1 MTKVFDDNSR
11 ALFSSRLFYDDIAWN
26 GTCVRDMVVKK
37 VTVSFAREYI
47 STYHYTKTMPDS
59 TMFCFAGFYG
69 ESLAGVI
76 VFGMGSGKNQYTAL
90 IPTIKN
96 GEYLELTRLWSPDGM
111 PRNTESKLIMTSISM
126 LPKQIKII
134 ISFAD
139 PSRNH
144 AGTIY
149 QATNFYY
156 CGMSA
161 GGKVLVTKDGIE
173 KHPRLLGIYKMRHPE
188 YKDFTS
194 EQLMNM
200 YGWTYRDSS
209 PKHRYILLTGNKR
222 ERKEMYNFIAPM
234 IQPYPKLS
242 PTILEN

>member
-11 ALFSSRLFYDDIAWN
+11 IQLASRLFGDNMQYSGMAVSEM
-26 GTCVRDMVVKK
+26 TVKK
-37 VTVSFAREYI
+37 ITVSFAREYI

-59 TMFCFAGFYG
+59 TMFCFAGYYG
-69 ESLAGVI
+69 EALAGII
-76 VFGMGSGKNQYTAL
+76 VFGMGSGKNQYTAI
-90 IPTIKN
+90 IPEIQN
-96 GEYLELTRLWSPDGM
+96 GEYLELTRLWSPDDM
-111 PRNTESKLIMTSISM
+111 PRNTESKLIMKSISM
-126 LPKQIKII
+126 LPKKIKLI

-161 GGKVLVTKDGIE
+161 GGKVLLTNDGIE

-188 YKDFTS
+188 YRELSND
-194 EQLMNM
+194 ELMKICG
-200 YGWTYRDSS
+200 YTYKESS
-209 PKHRYILLTGNKR
+209 PKHRYVLLRGGKL
-222 ERKEMYNFIAPM
+222 EKKGLYKHIAPFVM
-234 IQPYPKLS
+234 PYPKM
-242 PTILEN
+242 NQ